1 MADVWYSLLVWF
13 FLFFFVFYVSQ
24 YPHDGAQGTL
34 AISAGDRIELLQCP
48 EAEWWF
54 GRRLADDAT
63 GYFPAAFVAIAPRPS
78 P

>member
-1 MADVWYSLLVWF
+1 MAIVALAIP
-13 FLFFFVFYVSQ
+13 VFSRCVVAQ

-34 AISAGDRIELLQCP
+34 TISAGDRIELLQCP